1 MKWPYYAISTHCVGV
16 WVVLEVMVI
25 WFWVV
30 VGYNLPLSILVSGL
44 FFILILQYFVY
55 CCGLLEKNHECVE
68 LNRCFFNVFI

>member
-30 VGYNLPLSILVSGL
+30 VGYNLPLPILVSGL
-44 FFILILQYFVY
+44 VFIHVIFQYFVY
-55 CCGLLEKNHECVE
+55 FCDFLKKEP
-68 LNRCFFNVFI
+68 